1 MGAWCYGGGHSQKQH
16 ALIVQDFRILVLG
29 GVLVFSMVHL
39 SSQLIVSSLSMNCTV
54 QNVVH
59 IWRSV
64 RRGALTVQQVQSN
77 KSFYSFLQLIVEECV
92 LLQASYQD
100 IDVATIGYDDTRMLQ
115 ELWPLRFLIQGACD
129 DDKQS
134 SHEDREWEAAIWSR
148 WARVQAR
155 ACPPDTPSR

>member
-1 MGAWCYGGGHSQKQH
+1 M
-16 ALIVQDFRILVLG
+16 QDFRILVLG

-64 RRGALTVQQVQSN
+64 RRGALTVPQVQSN

-100 IDVATIGYDDTRMLQ
+100 IDIATIGYDDTRMLQ

-134 SHEDREWEAAIWSR
+134 SHEDRE
-148 WARVQAR
+148 
-155 ACPPDTPSR
+155 